1 MGKVQHGH
9 PHTETSTT
17 RDGNDDPT
25 VLFIQKV
32 PQKMLEKVPN
42 SKVQLIMILLGNE
55 FLLSLSLYILCVCVT
70 DLFYVEDKWSDQRS
84 VVLWADLPMAS
95 IKKRD
100 QRPFFMVPA
109 RSINGSS

>member
-55 FLLSLSLYILCVCVT
+55 FLLSLSIYIYSVRVCYRFILCRRQM
-70 DLFYVEDKWSDQRS
+70 E
-84 VVLWADLPMAS
+84 
-95 IKKRD
+95 
-100 QRPFFMVPA
+100 
-109 RSINGSS
+109 

>member
-32 PQKMLEKVPN
+32 PQKMLEKVP
-42 SKVQLIMILLGNE
+42 KVQLIMILLGNE
-55 FLLSLSLYILCVCVT
+55 FLLSLYIYCVGVCVS
-70 DLFYVEDKWSDQRS
+70 F
-84 VVLWADLPMAS
+84 
-95 IKKRD
+95 I
-100 QRPFFMVPA
+100 FFL
-109 RSINGSS
+109 